1 MNVEKLKTRYKAI
14 CPNRT
19 LNYEM
24 DMNSIVFK
32 LELISSIFADKQHIK
47 NIQTAMNE
55 KIERLEKASH
65 IY

>member
-1 MNVEKLKTRYKAI
+1 
-14 CPNRT
+14 
-19 LNYEM
+19 M